1 MEERETKREFE
12 REREREKCR
21 EQNAEKLAENGR
33 REGYIRARVFIEFRS
48 PNDVLNKETRL
59 LNRET
64 PRETFKAPN
73 SLRWSVYSTLQ
84 PLATWTPRL
93 SQARGMAERIDH
105 FCS

>member
-1 MEERETKREFE
+1 MEERETKREFERE

-73 SLRWSVYSTLQ
+73 SLTLSGGAWNGRENR
-84 PLATWTPRL
+84 PFLFIMDAP
-93 SQARGMAERIDH
+93 
-105 FCS
+105 

>member
-73 SLRWSVYSTLQ
+73 SLTLSGG
-84 PLATWTPRL
+84 ACTPPSNL
-93 SQARGMAERIDH
+93 WPRGPRDCLRRVEWQRE
-105 FCS
+105 